1 MRNYKAIKHNVEG
14 WMLMAKVV
22 KFDGLGFTAL
32 LTNINDETLQNF
44 INKNPIDLENLQR
57 NKKKRKR
64 RIYRMSS

>member
-1 MRNYKAIKHNVEG
+1 
-14 WMLMAKVV
+14 MLMAKVV

-57 NKKKRKR
+57 NKKKKKKENLQDVKLAQSRYQNLS
-64 RIYRMSS
+64 ISC